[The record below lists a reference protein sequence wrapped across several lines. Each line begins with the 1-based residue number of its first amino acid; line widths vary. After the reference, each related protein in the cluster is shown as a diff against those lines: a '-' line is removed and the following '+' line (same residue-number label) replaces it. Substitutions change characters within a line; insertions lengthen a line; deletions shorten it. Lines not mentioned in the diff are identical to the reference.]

1 MFTFEKTPL
10 TNVLKIAKLASHARP
25 SHPAARA
32 AKIESLP
39 DGRVQVKATDFDNW
53 LTYIV
58 PNAVASPDSAS
69 VIFDMPAI
77 TKVVAATDR
86 GALIRVDGDT
96 ISADDISVT
105 LDTIDS
111 DAYPDSPEDPDSPK
125 KFDGA
130 IHATIDAKVLSD
142 VLASVGSAM
151 SDEETRYYLRGIY
164 VEHIDQCKMRFT
176 ATDGHRLI
184 SENVDAFTNA
194 PIDVTP
200 IGHIIRDDTVK
211 LLQACIDA
219 GDPDDVIS
227 ISHQSQD
234 HGRILITG
242 SGFQIATRDI
252 DGTYPSYRRVIPAP
266 SNNVARVESK
276 ALKTACDK
284 VKRLHKGAVAFD
296 VEHGAVTATGD
307 DIKAMSVKCEFRTVD
322 GSDALPQVAFNLSY
336 IVPMLAAL
344 GGDSVCIDAA
354 SAEDPTL
361 WKPAD
366 SARDILGVL
375 MPMRIR

>member
-10 TNVLKIAKLASHARP
+10 TNVLKIAKLASHARAA
-25 SHPAARA
+25 HPAARA
-32 AKIESLP
+32 AKIEALP

-111 DAYPDSPEDPDSPK
+111 DAYPDSPA

-130 IHATIDAKVLSD
+130 IHATIDAKALSD
-142 VLASVGSAM
+142 ALASVGSAM

-176 ATDGHRLI
+176 ATDGHRLM
-184 SENVDAFTNA
+184 SENVDAFTDA
-194 PIDVTP
+194 PIDAAP

-219 GDPDDVIS
+219 GEPNDVIS
-227 ISHQSQD
+227 ISYQSQD

-252 DGTYPSYRRVIPAP
+252 DATYPSYRRVIPAP

-322 GSDALPQVAFNLSY
+322 SADTLPEIAFNLAY
-336 IVPMLAAL
+336 IAPMIAAL

-354 SAEDPTL
+354 SAGDPTL

-375 MPMRIR
+375 MPMRIQ

>member
-10 TNVLKIAKLASHARP
+10 TNALKIAKLASHARP

-39 DGRVQVKATDFDNW
+39 DGRVQVKATDLDNW

-58 PNAVASPDSAS
+58 PNAVASPDSTSA
-69 VIFDMPAI
+69 IFDMPAI
-77 TKVVAATDR
+77 TKVVAATDK
-86 GALIRVDGDT
+86 GVLIRVDGDT
-96 ISADDISVT
+96 IGADDISVT
-105 LDTIDS
+105 LDTISS
-111 DAYPDSPEDPDSPK
+111 DTYPDSPA

-164 VEHIDQCKMRFT
+164 VEHIDQCKLRFT
-176 ATDGHRLI
+176 ATDGHRLL
-184 SENVDAFTNA
+184 SETVDAFTDA
-194 PIDVTP
+194 PIDATP
-200 IGHIIRDDTVK
+200 VGHIIRDDTVK

-219 GDPDDVIS
+219 GDPSDVIS
-227 ISHQSQD
+227 ISYQSQGT
-234 HGRILITG
+234 GRILITG

-252 DGTYPSYRRVIPAP
+252 DGTYPDYRRVIPTP
-266 SNNVARVESK
+266 SNNAARVESK
-276 ALKTACDK
+276 ALKAACDK
-284 VKRLHKGAVAFD
+284 IKRLHKGAVLFD
-296 VEHGAVTATGD
+296 VNQGAVTAKGD

-322 GSDALPQVAFNLSY
+322 GADTLPQIAFKLAY
-336 IVPMLAAL
+336 IAPMIAAL
-344 GGDSVCIDAA
+344 GCDSVCIDAA
-354 SAEDPTL
+354 SAGDPAL

-366 SARDILGVL
+366 STRDILGVL
-375 MPMRIR
+375 MPMRIQ